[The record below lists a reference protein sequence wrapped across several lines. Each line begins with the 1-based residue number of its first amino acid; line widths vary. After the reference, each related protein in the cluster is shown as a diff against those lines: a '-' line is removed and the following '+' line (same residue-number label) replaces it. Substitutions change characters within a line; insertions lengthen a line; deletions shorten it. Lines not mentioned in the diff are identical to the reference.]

1 MSKISVN
8 TLKNTE
14 PIRDIKEFGITDES
28 VAQLFLLLTD
38 DTYKV
43 SAEEKYYFFNKSDK
57 IYELVDKRDIIKNIK
72 NTFKVNDDI
81 LKEVLVFKECKS
93 NNQKKDRDGKTSTE
107 IITTKTID
115 YYKKLMQNIRDTTK
129 ISKFTDAVIQGL
141 YENDKY
147 KLERGINENIQ
158 DVILYKNGI
167 LDLKTFELRERT
179 ENDYYDSSVVLS
191 YDFETLDNPEVKK
204 EYDKMKEMLMHT
216 FNDDKETFEYV
227 INCFAGGLTRRK
239 NDHYF
244 FNFTGNG
251 GNGKTFIFN
260 LAKAVFEGIYVDKL
274 NNKIIYA
281 KSTNTHK
288 SKNDLMKPAL
298 GIGYFDEV
306 DTKLIDIN
314 GLKDLTG
321 GEEIKNEQLYKNEDA
336 SIKLKTQLYLITNYI
351 LNFVTKDYEAITRRG
366 REVNFK
372 NVFYNTEAEIKH
384 IEGVN
389 YYKQDK
395 DYLNNIPVARKQAFI
410 HILKEGFKSY
420 YNLGSIKD
428 NLKFAN
434 AFEKLCERN
443 DYFKS
448 FIDARYEITGNS
460 TGRNADSISFISM
473 RNEYI
478 SYYKKDNRY
487 SIEDFKDDI
496 KKFKRQY
503 FSNNDTVRIDEKS
516 RKDEKLGNRGA
527 VYGLKLK
534 NDIYIYDDDSNDRL
548 TGDRL
553 IGDYEE
559 LEKDYEDIKHKYDF
573 LTEDIKKY
581 KAEIEELKKKLKE
594 YEVPEKKKRG
604 RPKKQT
610 N

>member
-8 TLKNTE
+8 TLKNTK
-14 PIRDIKEFGITDES
+14 PIEDIKKFGITDES

-43 SAEEKYYFFNKSDK
+43 SAEEKYFFNKSDK

-129 ISKFTDAVIQGL
+129 ISKFIDAVIQGL
-141 YENDKY
+141 YESDKY

-158 DVILYKNGI
+158 DVILFKNGI

-191 YDFETLDNPEVKK
+191 YDFETLDNPEVKN

-288 SKNDLMKPAL
+288 SKK
-298 GIGYFDEV
+298 
-306 DTKLIDIN
+306 
-314 GLKDLTG
+314 
-321 GEEIKNEQLYKNEDA
+321 
-336 SIKLKTQLYLITNYI
+336 
-351 LNFVTKDYEAITRRG
+351 
-366 REVNFK
+366 
-372 NVFYNTEAEIKH
+372 
-384 IEGVN
+384 
-389 YYKQDK
+389 
-395 DYLNNIPVARKQAFI
+395 
-410 HILKEGFKSY
+410 
-420 YNLGSIKD
+420 
-428 NLKFAN
+428 
-434 AFEKLCERN
+434 
-443 DYFKS
+443 
-448 FIDARYEITGNS
+448 
-460 TGRNADSISFISM
+460 
-473 RNEYI
+473 
-478 SYYKKDNRY
+478 
-487 SIEDFKDDI
+487 
-496 KKFKRQY
+496 
-503 FSNNDTVRIDEKS
+503 
-516 RKDEKLGNRGA
+516 
-527 VYGLKLK
+527 
-534 NDIYIYDDDSNDRL
+534 
-548 TGDRL
+548 
-553 IGDYEE
+553 
-559 LEKDYEDIKHKYDF
+559 
-573 LTEDIKKY
+573 
-581 KAEIEELKKKLKE
+581 
-594 YEVPEKKKRG
+594 
-604 RPKKQT
+604 
-610 N
+610 

>member
-1 MSKISVN
+1 MSKISVD
-8 TLKNTE
+8 TLKNSE
-14 PIRDIKEFGITDES
+14 VIEDIKEYGITDES

-43 SAEEKYYFFNKSDK
+43 SVEEKYFFNKSDK

-72 NTFKVNDDI
+72 NTFKVNNDI
-81 LKEVLVFKECKS
+81 LKEVLVFKECKT
-93 NNQKKDRDGKTSTE
+93 NNQKKDRDGKTTTE
-107 IITTKTID
+107 IITTKTTD

-129 ISKFTDAVIQGL
+129 INKYADAVIQGL
-141 YENDKY
+141 YEGEAPMQALGLGTLKSGNKY
-147 KLERGINENIQ
+147 KLEKGINENIQ
-158 DVILYKNGI
+158 DVILFKNGI

-179 ENDYYDSSVVLS
+179 ENDYYDSTVVLS

-372 NVFYNTEAEIKH
+372 NVFYNTEEEIKNV
-384 IEGVN
+384 EGVN

-395 DYLNNIPVARKQAFI
+395 NYLNDIPDARKQAFI

-420 YNLGSIKD
+420 YSIGSIKD
-428 NLKFAN
+428 NLKFAA

-460 TGRNADSISFISM
+460 KKGGKIDSVSFMSM
-473 RNEYI
+473 REEYI

-487 SIEDFKDDI
+487 SMEDFKDDI

-516 RKDEKLGNRGA
+516 NKDKKLGNKGA

-534 NDIYIYDDDSNDRL
+534 NDINIYDSDN
-548 TGDRL
+548 
-553 IGDYEE
+553 
-559 LEKDYEDIKHKYDF
+559 KD
-573 LTEDIKKY
+573 
-581 KAEIEELKKKLKE
+581 
-594 YEVPEKKKRG
+594 
-604 RPKKQT
+604 
-610 N
+610 